1 MRAPGV
7 VLLLWTGIAA
17 LAASAAESPPAP
29 GTPRDFRPPAK
40 TTRTLDN
47 GLRATFV
54 EFGDIP
60 KVSIAV
66 YVRAGSLNEGTDTWL
81 ANLTGEMLKEGAGER
96 SAAQIAETA
105 AAMGGSVVV
114 AVGADE
120 TTVSMDV
127 LSENG
132 PRALALI
139 ADLLQ
144 RPQLPESELDR
155 IRRDFQRNLALSR
168 TQPGALATEAFLALL
183 FPDHPYGRTYPTQ
196 EQLAAYTID
205 AVRRFHD
212 ENFGAARARLYVGG
226 SFDRP
231 TMERAVADAFSGWKR
246 GPAPLVFPPQAVARA
261 QLKLIDR
268 PDAPQSTIY
277 MGLPVIDPSHPEYID
292 ISLMN
297 TLLGGAF
304 SSRIT
309 TNIRESK
316 GYAYSPSSSLGPRYR
331 SNYWIEQADVTTEH
345 TGAALKEIFAEIERL
360 RAQAPSAPELK
371 GIQNYRA
378 GVFVMQNATRGAL
391 ISQLA
396 FLDLHG
402 LPEEYLTRF
411 VERIYALTP
420 EQISAV
426 ARQYIRPEQMSVV
439 VVGDLKKIRSQL
451 AGVPQISGLLK
462 N

>member
-1 MRAPGV
+1 MRASSV
-7 VLLLWTGIAA
+7 VLLVWTAIAA
-17 LAASAAESPPAP
+17 ASVPAAEPPPAP
-29 GTPRDFRPPAK
+29 GTPRDFQPPAK

-60 KVSIAV
+60 KVSISA
-66 YVRAGSLNEGTDTWL
+66 YVRAGNLNEGTDTWL
-81 ANLTGEMLKEGAGER
+81 ADLTGEMLKEGAGER
-96 SAAQIAETA
+96 TAAQIAEEA
-105 AAMGGSVVV
+105 AAMGGSVIV

-120 TTVSMDV
+120 TTISMDV

-183 FPDHPYGRTYPTQ
+183 YPDHPYGRAYPTE
-196 EQLAAYTID
+196 EQLAAYTIED
-205 AVRRFHD
+205 VRRFQE
-212 ENFGAARARLYVGG
+212 ENFGAARTRIYVGG
-226 SFDRP
+226 TFDRA
-231 TMERAVADAFSGWKR
+231 TMERAVADTLARWKR
-246 GPAPLVFPPQAVARA
+246 GPAPLVFPPKGVARA

-277 MGLPVIDPSHPEYID
+277 MGLPVIDPSHPEYIG

-316 GYAYSPSSSLGPRYR
+316 GYAYSPSSSLDPRYR
-331 SNYWIEQADVTTEH
+331 SNHWVEQADVTTEH
-345 TGAALKEIFAEIERL
+345 TGAAMKEIFAEIERL
-360 RAQAPSAPELK
+360 RAEPPSPPELK

-391 ISQLA
+391 IGQLA

-420 EQISAV
+420 EQVSAV

-451 AGVPQISGLLK
+451 AGVPQISGLLR